1 MPRVLPYCIS
11 RVGNTV
17 NIFQAHPRTIVAGG
31 LSKRQPDIEALSDS
45 MTLFFKPSFR
55 PRLTAA
61 TAAFIAMIL
70 ASPALN
76 AQPSSLPSIGGS
88 GGLISGQQEADIGQQ
103 VMTSI
108 RRSAPQIQDPLVYDY
123 LSAMIYRLVPSAP
136 LDDRNLSL
144 VLIDSPALNAFA
156 VPGGVVGVNGG
167 LFLSATTEQQFASVL
182 AHELAHLSQRHFARR
197 MQQQETS
204 APLTLAGMIAGIVL
218 SAVTQSDVG
227 IAAIAGTQAMAVQN
241 MLAYSRAH
249 EQEADRVGMDI
260 LASAG
265 MDPRGMPEMF
275 EIMMRQNRLQGNQ
288 MPEYLSTHPLTQ
300 SRVADTQNR
309 AEQYTSERV
318 DDGQEYHLIRS
329 RLQVHYAQSPDI
341 AIETFEAYL
350 NRDDAQ
356 RNDAIRYGL
365 AVAYHEARQYQK
377 AETLLRELLENNPGR
392 ITFQVSLAE
401 TLISQGRHTD
411 ARELLAGA
419 LTRNPRNYPISMMLA
434 NAEIGDGNGAAAA
447 AVLRDISRQHPDRE
461 TVWLRLAEAEGMA
474 RNIVGVHRARAEYD
488 ILMGDWH
495 SAQRQLRQAQ
505 ELLPAGAAERQVI
518 NQRLGEISDRL
529 QGAR

>member
-1 MPRVLPYCIS
+1 MKP
-11 RVGNTV
+11 
-17 NIFQAHPRTIVAGG
+17 
-31 LSKRQPDIEALSDS
+31 
-45 MTLFFKPSFR
+45 FFKFR
-55 PRLTAA
+55 IGPGSIFSVALVAVMLTVSP
-61 TAAFIAMIL
+61 IL
-70 ASPALN
+70 S

-123 LSAMIYRLVPSAP
+123 LSAMIYKLVPSAP
-136 LDDRNLSL
+136 LDNRNLSL

-197 MQQQETS
+197 MEQQETS

-300 SRVADTQNR
+300 SRVADTLNR
-309 AEQYTSERV
+309 AEQYPGERIP
-318 DDGQEYHLIRS
+318 DGQEYHLIRS
-329 RLQVHYAQSPDI
+329 RLQVHYAKSPSAAVDV
-341 AIETFEAYL
+341 FESYL
-350 NRDDAQ
+350 NQEDAK

-365 AVAYHEARQYQK
+365 AVAYQENRQFSA
-377 AETLLRELLENNPGR
+377 AEKILADLLDTNPGR
-392 ITFQVSLAE
+392 ITFQVTLAE
-401 TLISQGRHTD
+401 VLSDQERYD
-411 ARELLAGA
+411 EARALLKQA
-419 LTRNPRNYPISMMLA
+419 LARNPGNYPITWALA
-434 NAEIGDGNGAAAA
+434 GIEIADGNGAAAA
-447 AVLRDISRQHPDRE
+447 SYLKDLARQRPTGDQI
-461 TVWLRLAEAEGMA
+461 WLRLAEAEGMA
-474 RNIVGVHRARAEYD
+474 RNIVGVHRARAEYEV
-488 ILMGDWH
+488 LMGDFR

-505 ELLPAGAAERQVI
+505 EKLPAGSTERQVV
-518 NQRLGEISDRL
+518 NERLGDIASRIQDANRP
-529 QGAR
+529 

>member
-1 MPRVLPYCIS
+1 MTHFNRRSARSHIRFAAGLAAALLVLP
-11 RVGNTV
+11 GP
-17 NIFQAHPRTIVAGG
+17 AA
-31 LSKRQPDIEALSDS
+31 SDNS
-45 MTLFFKPSFR
+45 
-55 PRLTAA
+55 A
-61 TAAFIAMIL
+61 
-70 ASPALN
+70 
-76 AQPSSLPSIGGS
+76 LPSIGGS
-88 GGLISGQQEADIGQQ
+88 GGLISGQQEADIGRQ

-108 RRSAPQIQDPLVYDY
+108 RRSAPQVQDPLIYDY
-123 LSAMIYRLVPSAP
+123 LGSVTYRLVPFAP

-144 VLIDSPALNAFA
+144 VLIDNPAINAFA
-156 VPGGVVGVNGG
+156 VPGGIVGVNGG
-167 LFLSATTEQQFASVL
+167 LFLHATTEQQFASVL

-204 APLTLAGMIAGIVL
+204 APLTLAGMIAGIIL
-218 SAVTQSDVG
+218 SAVTQSDIG
-227 IAAIAGTQAMAVQN
+227 IAAIAGTQALSVQN
-241 MLAYSRAH
+241 MLSYSRAH

-275 EIMMRQNRLQGNQ
+275 EIMMRQNRLQGNRL
-288 MPEYLSTHPLTQ
+288 PEYLSTHPLTQ
-300 SRVADTQNR
+300 SRVADTRNR
-309 AEQYTSERV
+309 AEQYPNERV

-329 RLQVHYAQSPDI
+329 RLQVHYAQSPEI
-341 AIETFEAYL
+341 AIDIFEAYL
-350 NRDDAQ
+350 KSEGAPP
-356 RNDAIRYGL
+356 NDAIRYGL
-365 AVAYHEARQYQK
+365 AVAYHKAGQYQK
-377 AETLLRELLENNPGR
+377 AETLLRKLLENNPGR

-447 AVLRDISRQHPDRE
+447 AVLKNISRQHPDRE

-474 RNIVGVHRARAEYD
+474 RNIVGVHRARGEYD